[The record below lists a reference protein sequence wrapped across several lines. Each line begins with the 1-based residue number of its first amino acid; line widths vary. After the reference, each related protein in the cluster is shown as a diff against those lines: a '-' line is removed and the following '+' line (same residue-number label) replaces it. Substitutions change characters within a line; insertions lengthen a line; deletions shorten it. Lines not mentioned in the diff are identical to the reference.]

1 MATPFEP
8 YLNQAKALFEAG
20 DIVKAGQIWQ
30 AVLKR
35 DPASEEARAGLYK
48 VKAHFDARATQDGL
62 RAVAEPEPN
71 RQTLTPPSPEVNS
84 LLDAGCALYDAGLV
98 AKAVTTWEQALRQD
112 PDNALAK
119 GYLDGARRKLETE
132 SAPAPEA
139 PPPPAPP
146 ASGDETDK
154 LLRDGCTL
162 YDMGQVEDALKK
174 WERILDSDPHNT
186 LALAYANDARKDLG
200 LAPVAGGARPSP
212 ASPAASQAVQDAQ
225 GGAGD
230 GEASRADQLV
240 RDGVQIYDMGM
251 LDEAMEKWRQ
261 ALALE
266 PAHRD
271 AIGYL
276 EMARRD
282 QEQASPASAPARPEP
297 PPKAAAVPENLE
309 PRILAAENLLRNQKY
324 EEAAF
329 AFQRLMEA
337 GSRDARVLQGYQ
349 QARAVLSAREEPPA
363 APEPAPAASPAPVD
377 PPRALTVKAPQRS
390 GLKLP
395 SFLGD
400 HALPRWLDSPSR
412 LAMAGGGAVLLALA
426 LLGYRHFQ
434 RNAALTGAVAAA
446 KASAMAPIARR
457 SQIVH
462 LGETPEE
469 IRSEC
474 VHALVDDPLTA
485 YYRAQEL
492 LRLDPGDAAAAQLLG
507 RARGR
512 FASIPPVG
520 SEQDLE
526 RSIKDGDLESARNSV
541 GDQLRRNPDDPDLK
555 SRARMIYLALVQLKA
570 AGEHFNEAREI
581 LKQGRAMFPQD
592 RTWPARLH
600 LLDEIQSM
608 GKGTRSAWIPLL
620 G

>member
-8 YLNQAKALFEAG
+8 YLHQAKALFDAG

-30 AVLKR
+30 AILKR

-62 RAVAEPEPN
+62 RAAPEPEPN

-98 AKAVTTWEQALRQD
+98 AKAVTTWELALRQD

-132 SAPAPEA
+132 AAPAAAPEA
-139 PPPPAPP
+139 PPPPPP
-146 ASGDETDK
+146 PEDETDK

-174 WERILDSDPHNT
+174 WERILASDPHNT
-186 LALAYANDARKDLG
+186 LALAYANDARRDLG

-212 ASPAASQAVQDAQ
+212 APAASREARAE
-225 GGAGD
+225 D
-230 GEASRADQLV
+230 GETSRADQLV

-251 LDEAMEKWRQ
+251 ADEAMEKWRQ

-282 QEQASPASAPARPEP
+282 LEQASPASAPARPEP

-309 PRILAAENLLRNQKY
+309 PRILAAENLLRNQKH

-349 QARAVLSAREEPPA
+349 QARAVLSAREETPA
-363 APEPAPAASPAPVD
+363 APEPAPPASPAPVD
-377 PPRALTVKAPQRS
+377 PPRSLTVKAPQRS

-395 SFLGD
+395 AFLGD
-400 HALPRWLDSPSR
+400 HPLPRWLDSPSR
-412 LAMAGGGAVLLALA
+412 LALAGGGAVLLALA

-434 RNAALTGAVAAA
+434 RNAALAQAVAAA

-457 SQIVH
+457 SQVVH
-462 LGETPEE
+462 LGETPDE

-474 VHALVDDPLTA
+474 MRALGDDPLTA
-485 YYRAQEL
+485 FYRAQEL
-492 LRLDPGDAAAAQLLG
+492 LRLDPGDPTAAQLLG

-512 FASIPPVG
+512 LASVPPVG
-520 SEQDLE
+520 SEKDLE
-526 RSIKDGDLESARNSV
+526 RSIKDGDLESARNAV

-555 SRARMIYLALVQLKA
+555 ARARMIYLALVQVQA
-570 AGEHFNEAREI
+570 AGEHFTEAREL

-592 RTWPARLH
+592 RTWPARLR

-608 GKGTRSAWIPLL
+608 GKATRAAWIPLL